1 MNCIITNTK
10 INSNDKL
17 EIKYNNK
24 TELDKSL
31 IYSYDHILRK
41 RISNKCNNLMDKKI
55 DSNYDKTEE
64 YKVNEDI
71 SMGIENRYK
80 KANNKNDIKSNR
92 MLETEKVK
100 RMRFSSEDVQ
110 VLKNWLKKNKHNPY
124 LTNHDLQKLIKKT
137 KMTPKQI
144 NTWITNAR
152 RRILPKLLKNKSR
165 R

>member
-1 MNCIITNTK
+1 MNYIIINTK
-10 INSNDKL
+10 TNSNDRL
-17 EIKYNNK
+17 EIKSDSK

-31 IYSYDHILRK
+31 INSHDYNLRK
-41 RISNKCNNLMDKKI
+41 RINNKYNNLMDKKI
-55 DSNYDKTEE
+55 DSRYDKTEE

-71 SMGIENRYK
+71 PMGIENKYK

-92 MLETEKVK
+92 ILETEKVK
-100 RMRFSSEDVQ
+100 RIKFSSEDVQ
-110 VLKNWLKKNKHNPY
+110 ILKNWLIKNKHNPY
-124 LTNHDLQKLIKKT
+124 LTNHDLQKLIKET

-144 NTWITNAR
+144 NIWFTNAR